1 MAIRRQPG
9 VLALTFHLVQDRVSH
24 ITFRFYVGSGG
35 SYLMT
40 YACTGS
46 ACIHRSISPILPHP
60 TMLQRAVFEEMKL
73 EGKQS
78 FKLLAVLNRGL
89 LISKEMR
96 GQVRYWFHE
105 ILEELQY

>member
-1 MAIRRQPG
+1 MNIRRQPG

-24 ITFRFYVGSGG
+24 ITFRFYVGPGG

-46 ACIHRSISPILPHP
+46 ACIHRPFPQSPPPAL
-60 TMLQRAVFEEMKL
+60 LQRAVFEEMKL

-78 FKLLAVLNRGL
+78 YKLLAVLNREL

-96 GQVRYWFHE
+96 DQVRYWFHE
-105 ILEELQY
+105 ILDELQY